1 MLLVKKSF
9 ISTINDNKFYNVS
22 INNDVKEN
30 LNNIENII
38 FYGPPE
44 SFKYKIA
51 LKIIE
56 KYSSS
61 GLRYEKKILLNLQ
74 KTDFFI
80 KISDIHYE
88 INIEL
93 LYYNTKYLWNEIFNY
108 VSNIIQS
115 SEKKFGIILLKNFE
129 KINND
134 FIDIIYNY
142 MQKSI
147 DQTIQ
152 IRFFIIT
159 DCLSFI
165 PKCILNICKIKYFT
179 KLTDNNLL
187 KLCNKNNR
195 QFLSKNLE
203 LLQNIDN
210 INSLT
215 YINLSHENKTILNSH
230 KVLCDVIISKL
241 LNETINIIELR
252 TLLYDILILHLNIYD
267 CCFYILKQL
276 IKNKNIMLNKIVS
289 QQLSLKTL
297 SFFKE
302 YNNNY
307 RPIFH
312 LESYM
317 LYLLKLI
324 NENK

>member
-1 MLLVKKSF
+1 MLLVKKTF
-9 ISTINDNKFYNVS
+9 VSTLNENNFFNIAMENDIKENINDL
-22 INNDVKEN
+22 EN
-30 LNNIENII
+30 MI

-44 SFKYKIA
+44 SFKYRSV
-51 LKIIE
+51 LKIIQ
-56 KYSSS
+56 KYSPS
-61 GLRYEKKILLNLQ
+61 GLRYEKKLLLNLQ
-74 KTDFFI
+74 KSEFFI

-93 LYYNTKYLWNEIFNY
+93 LYYNSKFLWNEIYNY
-108 VSNIIQS
+108 ITNIIQC

-134 FIDIIYNY
+134 LLDIIYSY

-147 DQTIQ
+147 DRTIE

-159 DCLSFI
+159 NCVSFI
-165 PKCILNICKIKYFT
+165 PKTILNICKIKYFT
-179 KLTDNNLL
+179 KLSNSNLL
-187 KLCNKNNR
+187 KLSNKNNR
-195 QFLSKNLE
+195 TFLSKNLDI
-203 LLQNIDN
+203 LQNIDN
-210 INSLT
+210 LNTLT
-215 YINLSHENKTILNSH
+215 YITLNNENKTILNKH
-230 KVLCDVIISKL
+230 KTLCDLIVTKL
-241 LNETINIIELR
+241 QAETINIIELR

-267 CCFYILKQL
+267 CCFYILTQL
-276 IKNKNIMLNKIVS
+276 IIKKNIILTKVVS
-289 QQLSLKTL
+289 QKLSLKTL

-312 LESYM
+312 LESYI

>member
-1 MLLVKKSF
+1 MLLVKKTF
-9 ISTINDNKFYNVS
+9 VSTINENKFYNIS
-22 INNDVKEN
+22 IGNDIKEK

-38 FYGPPE
+38 FYGPHE
-44 SFKYKIA
+44 SFKYKTA

-56 KYSSS
+56 KYSPS

-74 KTDFFI
+74 KIDFFI

-108 VSNIIQS
+108 ISNIIQS

-147 DQTIQ
+147 DRTIQ

-165 PKCILNICKIKYFT
+165 PKSILNIFKIKYFT
-179 KLTDNNLL
+179 KLTNNNLL

-203 LLQNIDN
+203 LLQNIN
-210 INSLT
+210 NLNT
-215 YINLSHENKTILNSH
+215 LNYINLNNENKTILNKH
-230 KVLCDVIISKL
+230 KTLCDLIINKL
-241 LNETINIIELR
+241 LAKTINIIELR

-276 IKNKNIMLNKIVS
+276 IKNKKIILNKIVS

-312 LESYM
+312 LESYI